1 MRSLLAAT
9 ALVLAASAPAFAQQ
23 ATGAATPS
31 VPAVKA
37 GTETTVKTTETKTD
51 AAKPAA
57 KVETSTKVDG
67 KTVSTT
73 GPAHR
78 AAKVE
83 TTTKVDGKQV
93 SSTKTEAAAPAAVAK
108 VEGKT
113 AETKADTTTA
123 RK

>member
-1 MRSLLAAT
+1 MTQTMRSLLAAT

-23 ATGAATPS
+23 GTGAATPS

-37 GTETTVKTTETKTD
+37 ATETTVKPTETKTD

-57 KVETSTKVDG
+57 KVETTTKVAG
-67 KTVSTT
+67 KPGSATS
-73 GPAHR
+73 PAHP

-83 TTTKVDGKQV
+83 TTTKVDGKPV
-93 SSTKTEAAAPAAVAK
+93 VSTKTEATAPATVAK

-113 AETKADTTTA
+113 A
-123 RK
+123 